1 MKVEKIYKI
10 NMIMSVI
17 YFFVVL
23 INTIIM
29 SLFCNV
35 DMVRFV
41 ARSIASFLVSLGMI
55 CISYRNLKNG
65 KSFFDKK
72 IKSRAV
78 KTLVISYNVIILAAC
93 ILNLYASVS
102 EEYANV
108 SFGLV
113 SLVMVMFINE
123 KQVIR
128 KALWSFAGYKE
139 RFIEKL
145 ILKCS
150 KIESIKIF

>member
-1 MKVEKIYKI
+1 
-10 NMIMSVI
+10 
-17 YFFVVL
+17 
-23 INTIIM
+23 
-29 SLFCNV
+29 
-35 DMVRFV
+35 MVRFV

-108 SFGLV
+108 SFALV

-128 KALWSFAGYKE
+128 KAL
-139 RFIEKL
+139 
-145 ILKCS
+145 
-150 KIESIKIF
+150 

>member
-1 MKVEKIYKI
+1 MLRGINDEERKFMKVEKIYKI

-72 IKSRAV
+72 SN
-78 KTLVISYNVIILAAC
+78 LV
-93 ILNLYASVS
+93 
-102 EEYANV
+102 
-108 SFGLV
+108 
-113 SLVMVMFINE
+113 
-123 KQVIR
+123 R
-128 KALWSFAGYKE
+128 
-139 RFIEKL
+139 
-145 ILKCS
+145 
-150 KIESIKIF
+150 